1 MKLKLVIM
9 MLAILVVLSIQGK
22 PASAVESMCGYTP
35 EKGKDP
41 SFQQVN
47 CILTTKAKEYGVPP
61 EIVKAIATQEKGN
74 WEQFDD
80 KGEAIISDD
89 GGIGIMQ
96 ITSYAAKDKERLK
109 NDAIFNI
116 EEGVKRLA
124 SNFYSRSDLP
134 KINDHS
140 NEKLESWYFAVM
152 AYNGIKPVNSP
163 FEKCLKPEITRNVNA
178 YQEKV
183 YTILEKNYEI
193 STKMDQIPFKPQD
206 FNYTCGSS
214 NNIQFLDKQ
223 YDFDGSLTNSKE
235 LYTQQNDYVEVTT
248 NTRLQKSPTT
258 GNKVMDITS
267 KSVLSVQGELEYDL
281 VSKANRFSWVPVKS
295 GSKQGYI
302 ASKYINRIGSRIS
315 GKDRYETAVQIS
327 KAGWDTAN
335 TVVLARGDNFPDALA
350 GGPLAYKLDSPI
362 LLTDKN
368 KLSIA
373 TKKEIIRLKAGKV
386 IILGGTGAVSEPVA
400 KELRA
405 LNLQIERISGKDRF
419 ETSVLIANKLGG
431 NLKKAIVAY
440 GWNFPDALA
449 IAPYAARHG
458 YPILLTN
465 KEEIPSSVNKALSR
479 MEETIIVG
487 GTGVISSKVENKL
500 KKPTRISGKERY
512 STAVAIL
519 KTVDLDQ
526 RRIFFVNG
534 TNFPDALTGSV
545 LAAKYN
551 APLLLVESNKMPS
564 VITENVNG
572 LEHFYLLGGNGAIN
586 ENLVPSFQKL
596 IN

>member
-1 MKLKLVIM
+1 M
-9 MLAILVVLSIQGK
+9 MLAILFVVSIQGN
-22 PASAVESMCGYTP
+22 PASAASSMCGYTP
-35 EKGKDP
+35 EKGKNP

-47 CILTTKAKEYGVPP
+47 CLLTTIAKEYGVPP
-61 EIVKAIATQEKGN
+61 EIVKAVATQEKGN
-74 WEQFDD
+74 WKQFND

-96 ITSYAAKDKERLK
+96 ITSYDPKDKERLQ

-163 FEKCLKPEITRNVNA
+163 FEKCLKPEITRNAGA

-183 YTILEKNYEI
+183 YTILEKDYEL
-193 STKMDQIPFKPQD
+193 STKIDQIPFKSQD
-206 FNYTCGSS
+206 FNYICGSS
-214 NNIQFLDKQ
+214 DNIKFMDKQ

-235 LYTQQNDYVEVTT
+235 LYTQQNDYVEATT
-248 NTRLQKSPTT
+248 NTRLQKLPTT

-295 GSKQGYI
+295 GSQQGYI

-335 TVVLARGDNFPDALA
+335 TVVLARGDDFPDALA

-368 KLSIA
+368 KLNA
-373 TKKEIIRLKAGKV
+373 VTKGEITRLKAKKV
-386 IILGGTGAVSEPVA
+386 IILGGTGAISKSVA
-400 KELRA
+400 EELGR
-405 LNLQIERISGKDRF
+405 LKIEVERISGKDRF
-419 ETSVLIANKLGG
+419 ETSVKIANKLGG
-431 NLKKAIVAY
+431 NPKKAIIAY

-449 IAPYAARHG
+449 IAPYAARQG

-465 KEEIPSSVNKALSR
+465 KEEIPSSVNKALSGIK
-479 MEETIIVG
+479 ETTIVG
-487 GTGVISSKVENKL
+487 GTGVISSKVEKSL
-500 KKPTRISGKERY
+500 TKPTRISGKERY
-512 STAVAIL
+512 STAVEIL
-519 KTVDLDQ
+519 KEVDLDQ
-526 RRIFFVNG
+526 RRIFFTNG
-534 TNFPDALTGSV
+534 TNFADALTGSV

-551 APLLLVESNKMPS
+551 APLLLVESKNIPS
-564 VITENVNG
+564 VITGNVSS

-586 ENLVPSFQKL
+586 EDLVPSFQKL